1 MRIKIFIIG
10 VAFLFSISLIW
21 AQSFEITEVDI
32 FSLGKLPSGTEVSVQ
47 GVSIG
52 DPMDVVLKKFKKKQ
66 KHLKTVKAG
75 GFSLDVIEE
84 AFRVFFTDNKVV
96 SGMILWADFKGNLKG
111 KTAEYFDLLSDGRMK
126 AFLEGCFGKPDYVHE
141 STSGFEMYNMYY
153 LNGFVFMRFMS
164 NPQIIIG
171 TKEKVLSYVKM
182 WDAKKV
188 GEAEKDIPKPKM
200 SSSAGF
206 RKALWGMSKEQV
218 KKVEISKFIKEDKMG
233 GELKGLDALLY
244 KADVAGLDCTIIY
257 YFAENLLTRARYLI
271 TEEHSSTNFYIDDFK
286 NIKSQLTQKYGAPAR
301 DDAIWSNNLYKGDPS
316 EYGMAISVG
325 HLIYVAEWYPQET
338 AIQLLL
344 RGDNYKITLWAEY
357 TGDDFREFE
366 KKLREKSKKDIW

>member
-1 MRIKIFIIG
+1 MKKLILGVLVLGIFG
-10 VAFLFSISLIW
+10 FVFAEEKY
-21 AQSFEITEVDI
+21 EITEVDI

-52 DPMDVVLKKFKKKQ
+52 DPIEIVLKKFKKKQ
-66 KHLKTVKAG
+66 KHLKTVEAG
-75 GFSLDVIEE
+75 GFFLDVIEDT
-84 AFRVFFTDNKVV
+84 FRIFFRDNKVV
-96 SGMILWADFKGNLKG
+96 SGMILWEGFKGNLKG
-111 KTAEYFDLLSDGRMK
+111 KTAEYFDLLSDGRMR
-126 AFLEGCFGKPDYVHE
+126 AFVETSFGKPDYVYQG
-141 STSGFEMYNMYY
+141 TGGFEMYNMYY

-164 NPQIIIG
+164 SLKIAIE
-171 TKEKVLSYVKM
+171 TKEGILSDVGT
-182 WDAKKV
+182 WNAKKV

-233 GELKGLDALLY
+233 GEIKGLDALLY
-244 KADVAGLDCTIIY
+244 KADIAGLDCAIIY

-271 TEEHSSTNFYIDDFK
+271 TKEHSSTNLYIEDFK

-301 DDAIWSNNLYKGDPS
+301 DDAIWSNDLYKGNPS

-338 AIQLLL
+338 SIQLLL
-344 RGDNYKITLWAEY
+344 RGDNYKIVLWAEY

-366 KKLREKSKKDIW
+366 KKVREKAKKDIW